1 MPPGL
6 QKPVS
11 PRQFEATNRIN
22 LETNSLV
29 HLSFNARTRSLAQ
42 TPIVKRARISAPG
55 RDSRRDAANLEYP
68 VTDTAAHKW
77 EEAQVT

>member
-1 MPPGL
+1 MPPSL
-6 QKPVS
+6 RKLVS
-11 PRQFEATNRIN
+11 PRQFEATNWIN

-29 HLSFNARTRSLAQ
+29 HLLFNARTRSLA
-42 TPIVKRARISAPG
+42 PIPILKRACISAPC
-55 RDSRRDAANLEYP
+55 RDSRRDVANLEYP